1 MSTPGKSFALK
12 RDVSVIRIPSGE
24 TLSLPGGTEVI
35 ITQAL
40 GGSYTIVV
48 PTQAGLFRV
57 SGTDADALGRDEP
70 AATVP
75 VPTSYS
81 EEALWDQLRT
91 CFDPEIPVNI
101 VDLGLIYKLDA
112 QSLGGGVMVKVDL
125 TLTAPGCGM
134 GPSIAGEVQRK
145 LLAVP
150 GVATANVELVWD
162 PPWSAERITPAG
174 REQLGMG

>member
-1 MSTPGKSFALK
+1 MSTPGKSFALR
-12 RDVSVIRIPSGE
+12 RDVDVIRIPSGE
-24 TLSLPGGTEVI
+24 TISLPGGTEVI

-48 PTQAGLFRV
+48 PGQAGLFRV
-57 SGTDADALGRDEP
+57 SGADADALGREEAAAAP
-70 AATVP
+70 A
-75 VPTSYS
+75 PTAYS

-91 CFDPEIPVNI
+91 CYDPEIPVNI
-101 VDLGLIYKLDA
+101 VDLGLIYKLEA
-112 QSLGGGVMVKVDL
+112 NPAGGGVMVRVEL

-150 GVATANVELVWD
+150 GVATANVELVWE
-162 PPWSAERITPAG
+162 PPWSSERITPEG
-174 REQLGMG
+174 RVQLGME

>member
-1 MSTPGKSFALK
+1 MSTPGKSFALR

-24 TLSLPGGTEVI
+24 TLSLPEGTEVI

-57 SGTDADALGRDEP
+57 SGTDADALGREQH
-70 AATVP
+70 ANSVTA
-75 VPTSYS
+75 PTSYS
-81 EEALWDQLRT
+81 EGALWDQLRT
-91 CFDPEIPVNI
+91 CYDPEIPVNI

-112 QSLGGGVMVKVDL
+112 QAAGSGVMVRVEL

-162 PPWSAERITPAG
+162 PPWSSERITPEG
-174 REQLGMG
+174 RVQLGME

>member
-1 MSTPGKSFALK
+1 MSTPGKSFALQ

-48 PTQAGLFRV
+48 PSQAGLFRV
-57 SGTDADALGRDEP
+57 SGADADALGRAQP
-70 AATVP
+70 STVP
-75 VPTSYS
+75 APTSYS

-91 CFDPEIPVNI
+91 CYDPEIPVNI
-101 VDLGLIYKLDA
+101 VDLGLIYKLEA
-112 QSLGGGVMVKVDL
+112 NPAGSGVMVRVEL

-150 GVATANVELVWD
+150 GVATANVELVWE
-162 PPWSAERITPAG
+162 PPWSSERITPEG
-174 REQLGMG
+174 RVQLGME